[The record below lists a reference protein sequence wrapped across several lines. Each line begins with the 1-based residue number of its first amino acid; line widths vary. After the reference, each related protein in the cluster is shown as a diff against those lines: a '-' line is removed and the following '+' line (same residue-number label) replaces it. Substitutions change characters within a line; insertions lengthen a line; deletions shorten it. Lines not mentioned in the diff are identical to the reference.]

1 MAAYVVNHILGGG
14 SFSSRLYQEVR
25 EKRGLAYSVYD
36 SLLWLEH
43 TALFLGSTATRDDH
57 ASESLDLI
65 QKEIHRLATDGPTA
79 DELAK
84 AKSYLNSSFAL
95 NLDTS
100 SKVAALLVQLQ
111 RDDLGIDYISRRQ
124 AMINA
129 VTLDDAKRVA
139 KRLFDG
145 GLLVTVV
152 GKPEGL
158 ASTGATAN

>member
-1 MAAYVVNHILGGG
+1 ML
-14 SFSSRLYQEVR
+14 RPVR
-25 EKRGLAYSVYD
+25 PS
-36 SLLWLEH
+36 
-43 TALFLGSTATRDDH
+43 
-57 ASESLDLI
+57 
-65 QKEIHRLATDGPTA
+65 
-79 DELAK
+79 ELAK

-111 RDDLGIDYISRRQ
+111 RDDLGMDYISRRQ

-145 GLLVTVV
+145 KKLMVAIAGRPQ
-152 GKPEGL
+152 GM
-158 ASTGATAN
+158 